1 MAQAQLHMANIMV
14 DVDHE
19 MSIDDIEGNEE
30 VFADQGTGDS
40 NQDQLT
46 EIFSLDEKW
55 FYWIDFKWLCNI
67 PFTRGLDIEPLF

>member
-1 MAQAQLHMANIMV
+1 MVFWQFQSHLLIILILLKLPVAQAQLHMANIMV

-19 MSIDDIEGNEE
+19 MSIIDDIEGNEE

-46 EIFSLDEKW
+46 EIFSLDEK
-55 FYWIDFKWLCNI
+55 
-67 PFTRGLDIEPLF
+67 

>member
-1 MAQAQLHMANIMV
+1 MLCLNAFLKLPVAQAQLHMANIMV

-40 NQDQLT
+40 NQDQLAEMPSLET
-46 EIFSLDEKW
+46 ESDNEL
-55 FYWIDFKWLCNI
+55 N
-67 PFTRGLDIEPLF
+67 